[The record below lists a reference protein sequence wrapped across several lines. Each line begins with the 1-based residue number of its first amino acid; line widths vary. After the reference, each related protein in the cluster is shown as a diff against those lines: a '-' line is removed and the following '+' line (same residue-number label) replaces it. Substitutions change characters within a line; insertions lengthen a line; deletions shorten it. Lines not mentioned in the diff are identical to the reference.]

1 MNFIPD
7 FPPPVRRSL
16 LPLLLIAAA
25 SPPVAAQ
32 RTPDF
37 EQPPISYSTSIAA
50 DAAAVLQD
58 RINTGALRMEGDE
71 RRVLTELLAFLHV
84 PVESQLLVFTKT
96 SLQRGLI
103 RPERPRA
110 IYYSDSVYVGWVP
123 GGLIEVAAIDPLLG
137 PVFYAVDLRAG
148 ADRRSAV
155 HRDPDC
161 LRCHGGAFVRDIP
174 AVFARSVFPDSTGE
188 PMLQLGTLVVEDDT
202 PFADR
207 WGGWYVTGYSGGT
220 HHRGNSIF
228 VDDKGRPSTT
238 GAEARPDKL
247 DAYFDVE
254 RYLRPH
260 SDVVSLLVFEH
271 QTTMQNVLTRANQ
284 STRKMM
290 AYQRSLQE
298 SFKEPFTDVP
308 TYDSVKRVFAS
319 ATQEIVDR
327 LLFHNAAP
335 LPDGVD
341 GGAAFKAAF
350 TAAATRSR
358 SGDSLRDFELK
369 DRIFRLRCSY
379 LIYSASFTALPAPLQ
394 SQVFHRLNEVLSG
407 IDPDKRYDYIPHD
420 EKSRIHQVLAETVP
434 TYAGLLEKSGNMQ
447 P

>member
-1 MNFIPD
+1 MPIL
-7 FPPPVRRSL
+7 RLALRT
-16 LPLLLIAAA
+16 LLLIA
-25 SPPVAAQ
+25 VAPLVILAQ
-32 RTPDF
+32 RTPDY
-37 EQPPISYSTSIAA
+37 EQPPISYSASAAA
-50 DAAAVLQD
+50 DAAARLQEKID
-58 RINTGALRMEGDE
+58 SGALRLEGGE
-71 RRVLTELLAFLHV
+71 RQVLRGLLESLHV
-84 PVESQLLVFTKT
+84 PVDSQLLVFTKT

-123 GGLIEVAAIDPLLG
+123 GGLVEVAAIDPLLG

-148 ADRRSAV
+148 ADRHRAV
-155 HRDPDC
+155 QRDPDC

-174 AVFARSVFPDSTGE
+174 GVFARSVFPDATGE

-202 PFADR
+202 PFSDR
-207 WGGWYVTGYSGGT
+207 WGGWYVTGYTGQV

-228 VDDKGRPSTT
+228 TDEKGQPATR
-238 GAEARPDKL
+238 GADARPDKL

-254 RYLRPH
+254 RYLLPR

-284 STRKMM
+284 SARKML

-327 LLFHNAAP
+327 LLFRNAAS
-335 LPDGVD
+335 LPEGVK
-341 GGAAFKAAF
+341 GSAAFQSSF
-350 TAAATRSR
+350 TASAKRSR
-358 SGDSLRDFELK
+358 NGDSLRDFELK
-369 DRIFRLRCSY
+369 DRIFKLRCSY
-379 LIYSASFTALPAPLQ
+379 LIYSQSFTELPTPLKA
-394 SQVFHRLNEVLSG
+394 QVFRRLNEVLSG
-407 IDPDKRYDYIPHD
+407 NDADDRYAYLPHE
-420 EKSRIHQVLAETVP
+420 EKARILQVLVDTLPDFSTHLAAAEQ
-434 TYAGLLEKSGNMQ
+434 KSPDGTRS
-447 P
+447 

>member
-1 MNFIPD
+1 MTII
-7 FPPPVRRSL
+7 RHA
-16 LPLLLIAAA
+16 LPTLLLITGA
-25 SPPVAAQ
+25 PLMLLAQ
-32 RTPDF
+32 RTPDY
-37 EQPPISYSTSIAA
+37 EQPPINYSASTAA
-50 DAAAVLQD
+50 DAAARLQE
-58 RINTGALRMEGDE
+58 RIDSGALRPEGGE
-71 RRVLTELLAFLHV
+71 RQVLKDLLDFLHV

-148 ADRRSAV
+148 SDRHRAV
-155 HRDPDC
+155 QRDSDC

-174 AVFARSVFPDSTGE
+174 GVFARSVFPDATGE
-188 PMLQLGTLVVEDDT
+188 PMLQLGTLVVEDET
-202 PFADR
+202 PFSDR
-207 WGGWYVTGYSGGT
+207 WGGWYVTGYEGRT

-228 VDDKGRPSTT
+228 TDEKGQPATQ
-238 GAEARPDKL
+238 GADARPDRL

-254 RYLRPH
+254 RYLLPR

-284 STRKMM
+284 TARKML

-298 SFKEPFTDVP
+298 SFKEPLTDVP

-327 LLFHNAAP
+327 LLFRNAAP
-335 LPDGVD
+335 LPEGVNGSAD
-341 GGAAFKAAF
+341 FQSAFS
-350 TAAATRSR
+350 AAAKRS
-358 SGDSLRDFELK
+358 SHGDSLRDFELK
-369 DRIFRLRCSY
+369 DHIFKLRCSY
-379 LIYSASFTALPAPLQ
+379 LIYSQSFTELPAPLK
-394 SQVFHRLNEVLSG
+394 SQVFTRLHEILTG
-407 IDPDKRYDYIPHD
+407 GDADGRYAYLPS
-420 EKSRIHQVLAETVP
+420 EERSRILKVLVDTIPDFSTHVATAERGIPDGTR
-434 TYAGLLEKSGNMQ
+434 S
-447 P
+447 